1 LGLVV
6 VEDEPT
12 GPWRFGPALAILI
25 AVRLC
30 GPRFRLVAC
39 LLIALFVVTAMT
51 SAATGAKREPAP
63 NCTWGAS
70 SVRAEVVDG
79 QIVVGQ
85 PTTTGCIP

>member
-1 LGLVV
+1 V
-6 VEDEPT
+6 VEDEPS
-12 GPWRFGPALAILI
+12 GPWRFGSAVAILI
-25 AVRLC
+25 TVRLC

-39 LLIALFVVTAMT
+39 LVLALTAVTALT
-51 SAATGAKREPAP
+51 SAATGAKREPGP

-85 PTTTGCIP
+85 PTTSGCIP